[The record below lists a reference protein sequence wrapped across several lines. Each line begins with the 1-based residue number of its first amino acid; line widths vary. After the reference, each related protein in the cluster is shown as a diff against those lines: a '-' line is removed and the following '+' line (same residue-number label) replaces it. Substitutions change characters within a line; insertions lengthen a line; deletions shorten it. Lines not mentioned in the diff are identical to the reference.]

1 MQYGQMLNAG
11 KSLNSETSSPR
22 SLDEVTETNDFTS
35 ERISTPC
42 GSAKSI
48 GTWSNDHIE
57 KFRNLK
63 GKERNKAF
71 HEVMEAFSS
80 VVIQP
85 EGDSLRKACKLDRPV
100 FTLRDMPVK
109 EQYKKAVKQIEE
121 LLHPEIADKKQK
133 QEQSVA
139 NMILSTK
146 GSLLDV
152 IKQTTQMG
160 LNIKACRDIPS
171 TESTLY
177 EKLDIDKKAMESE
190 ESKAIFSMLLFI
202 KAASKGKAID

>member
-1 MQYGQMLNAG
+1 MQYGQVLNAG

-35 ERISTPC
+35 ERLSTPS

-63 GKERNKAF
+63 GPQRNKAF

-121 LLHPEIADKKQK
+121 LLHPEIADKK
-133 QEQSVA
+133 
-139 NMILSTK
+139 
-146 GSLLDV
+146 
-152 IKQTTQMG
+152 
-160 LNIKACRDIPS
+160 
-171 TESTLY
+171 
-177 EKLDIDKKAMESE
+177 
-190 ESKAIFSMLLFI
+190 
-202 KAASKGKAID
+202 